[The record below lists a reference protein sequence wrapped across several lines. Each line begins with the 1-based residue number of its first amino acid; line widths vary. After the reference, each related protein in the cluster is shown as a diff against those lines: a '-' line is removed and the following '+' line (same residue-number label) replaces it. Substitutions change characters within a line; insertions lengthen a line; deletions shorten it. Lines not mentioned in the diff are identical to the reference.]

1 MKFSVVAVSVVVA
14 FSLTGCSDDS
24 TTTVAPTTS
33 VVTTAAAQATTEPS
47 IETTTKGSFM
57 PRTSTSGDVTTGSS
71 NDATTGSSGSVVT
84 TTASSGGSC
93 SATPSGKYCGKYM
106 VFKGTATIDNGTFD
120 LTVRPLVNM
129 KGVDYTMDDC
139 TDFEPDYN
147 DPQMVE
153 MADTLGMTPAE
164 LQQAMTITYD
174 ESNDTFD
181 MSMDGVSLNLSKDQ
195 C

>member
-1 MKFSVVAVSVVVA
+1 MKFFAVVVSVIVA
-14 FSLTGCSDDS
+14 LSLTGCSDDS
-24 TTTVAPTTS
+24 TTTVAPTTAN
-33 VVTTAAAQATTEPS
+33 VVTTVAAKATTASS
-47 IETTTKGSFM
+47 IETTTKGSSL
-57 PRTSTSGDVTTGSS
+57 RSTSSSDDGTKGSSGDVTTGSS
-71 NDATTGSSGSVVT
+71 GAAT

-106 VFKGTATIDNGTFD
+106 LFKGTATIDNGTFD
-120 LTVRPLVNM
+120 LAVRPLVNI
-129 KGVDYTMDDC
+129 KGVDYTMVDC

-153 MADTLGMTPAE
+153 MADTLGMTPDE
-164 LQQAMTITYD
+164 LQQAMSVTYD

-181 MSMDGVSLNLSKDQ
+181 MSMDGISLNLSKDQ